1 MRLRGPAELLSALPY
16 LLGFHPTNSLV
27 ALGLRGPGLHVQL
40 RGDLPGDETDAVV
53 LADHYGQ
60 VFARNGMDG
69 ALLIGYGPPERADP
83 FLKLV
88 NAAMVVRGLRVYDL
102 LRTHERRFWSL
113 FCSSPDCCPPEGRPF
128 DPETSVAAA
137 EATLAGL
144 VAMPSRETVAELFEG
159 PVGPALAAIED
170 AGDRANL
177 RVLRLAEGRDPAGIR
192 AAVVAAGRVALEAAL
207 TRYAADEAL
216 DDDEL
221 AWLQVL
227 LHVLDFRDRAW
238 ERLDR
243 DTRCTGNPAIE
254 THRRFWMD
262 MVRRCEPSAVAPA
275 ATLLS
280 YLSWRTGNGLHAAL
294 ALDRAFAADP
304 GYTGA
309 GLMAEILGRG
319 LSPAELP
326 PIGRRQRRTP
336 RGPAPSDLPRSLRLP
351 TSPRGSGS
359 SRAPGPHSRPDPAS
373 GPGSRP
379 DSASGP
385 ASRLDSISGPSL
397 RPGSVS
403 GPGSASGPATLR
415 DTDVG
420 RRPGPG
426 ARPRPGAAGTTLSG
440 PATRRDTDVGRRPG
454 PGARP
459 RPGAAG
465 TTLCS
470 EAAVAADLRAAVDPV
485 AGGNLGSEAAS
496 GAHAAATLCS
506 EAAVAAE
513 LCAVVDP
520 AVGGDVGARVAS
532 GAEVASGAAAFDVEA
547 APGAEV
553 ASRVEVVV
561 LGGVDGEPPQ
571 PGPVGSPGGSAEA
584 VADSGGSSG
593 PSGASAAVGGTGR
606 PARAGRRRRR

>member
-1 MRLRGPAELLSALPY
+1 MDSHLRLRGPAELLSALPY

-69 ALLIGYGPPERADP
+69 ALLIGYGPPERAAP

-177 RVLRLAEGRDPAGIR
+177 RVLRLAAGRDPAGIR

-326 PIGRRQRRTP
+326 PIGRRQRRTS

-351 TSPRGSGS
+351 ASPRGNGS

-385 ASRLDSISGPSL
+385 ASRLDSVSGPSL

-403 GPGSASGPATLR
+403 GSGSASGPT
-415 DTDVG
+415 
-420 RRPGPG
+420 
-426 ARPRPGAAGTTLSG
+426 S
-440 PATRRDTDVGRRPG
+440 RRDTDVGRRPG

-470 EAAVAADLRAAVDPV
+470 EAAVAADLRAAVDPA
-485 AGGNLGSEAAS
+485 AGGNVGSEAAS
-496 GAHAAATLCS
+496 GAHAAAMLCS

-520 AVGGDVGARVAS
+520 VVGGDVGARVAS
-532 GAEVASGAAAFDVEA
+532 GAEVASGVQAASGAAALGVEA
-547 APGAEV
+547 APSAEV
-553 ASRVEVVV
+553 ASRVEAVV
-561 LGGVDGEPPQ
+561 LGAVDGEPPQ

-584 VADSGGSSG
+584 VADSGRSSG
-593 PSGASAAVGGTGR
+593 PAGGSAAVGGTGR
-606 PARAGRRRRR
+606 PARAARRRRR